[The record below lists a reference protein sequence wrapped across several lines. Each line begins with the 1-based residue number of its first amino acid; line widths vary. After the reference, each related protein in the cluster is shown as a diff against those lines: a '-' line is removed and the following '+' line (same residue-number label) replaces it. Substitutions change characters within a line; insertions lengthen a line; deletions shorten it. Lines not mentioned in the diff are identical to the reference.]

1 MVSAPTGLM
10 CNNSI
15 FRTDGGR
22 VLGGKVL
29 IEHWRKKYN
38 AAQPHNS
45 LRHKPPEFIEC
56 ATILKI

>member
-1 MVSAPTGLM
+1 MSNG
-10 CNNSI
+10 SI
-15 FRTDGGR
+15 FRVGGGR
-22 VLGGKVL
+22 VLNAKVL